1 MQKIVVAS
9 NIAGKLREIRS
20 ILEPFGFET
29 LSQKQ
34 VGYELDVEETGTT
47 FQENAAIKAQA
58 VFDAL
63 HCAVI
68 ADDSGL
74 VVDALDGAPGIYS
87 HRFAGA
93 DATDAQRNNKLL
105 EMLKDMPTEKRMAH
119 FICAICYMDENG
131 KQHFF
136 EGKCE
141 GIIGTQLRG
150 ENGFGYDPLFYV
162 GGKSMAEYSTAE
174 KNQMSHRAEALRQ
187 LEKYL
192 ERSFSIC

>member
-9 NIAGKLREIRS
+9 NNAGKFREIRS

-105 EMLKDMPTEKRMAH
+105 EMLKDMPTEKRMAR

>member
-9 NIAGKLREIRS
+9 NNAGKLREIRS

-162 GGKSMAEYSTAE
+162 GGKSMAEYSAAE

-192 ERSFSIC
+192 ERSLSIC

>member
-9 NIAGKLREIRS
+9 NNAGKLREIRS

-105 EMLKDMPTEKRMAH
+105 EMLKDMPTEKRMAR